1 MPYKTPISLNDAA
14 ISLTAPEPERRPG
27 RVRRLQKTRLAC
39 ALGLLLLGPVTTFAL
54 ELGEASMKSGLGQSL
69 LVEIPYRLAAN
80 ETLTPLCVGLAPAAD
95 AARALPTYARASR
108 IAVSSTHIEIRGDAR
123 VLDPLIGLNVEVQ
136 CATTPHLVRR
146 YELFV
151 DPPTRV
157 PAVLHA
163 ATEGSAP
170 LSFAQSQPVVTSAT
184 TALRNESTASTG
196 VADELRASPS
206 QRARGQAGGNLTQ
219 GQTYVVVRGDTLS
232 GIAARVAER
241 TTIRDAAD
249 AIFAANPDAF
259 RRGNRDLLEEG
270 RSITIPIMTTG
281 SAMQLA
287 APPAPLA
294 DAAAVAAAQPMS
306 AVDLPPPETN
316 SEPVPRPAALPD
328 VVVPVAADP
337 PAATATAAA
346 PSAPS
351 APAEI
356 APRAEVAAEAA
367 STGPAG
373 GIPTWLTIVLAF
385 GAGILV
391 SLSLR
396 FIRRREPEPVVPNET
411 KVHGSHP
418 QQLVDPVAG
427 IDVVEGQ
434 LATTHVKRIA
444 VSGVSAV
451 TPTDLEDLAT
461 AIGPVDSVDLDI
473 GAPTADEPVAATI
486 EEDVAT
492 ALMPEVETAA
502 AVQQPPPDP
511 KPDFAH
517 QMVDDEQMTMTIAE
531 LDMLRE
537 DYEAEHTMTQEA
549 NKALRDALADLK
561 ATQAS
566 RAASAD
572 APTMEMQQQ
581 SEAEQ
586 TQTLLQTGKLRAA
599 R

>member
-14 ISLTAPEPERRPG
+14 ILLTAPESERRPG
-27 RVRRLQKTRLAC
+27 RGRRLRKTRLAC

-54 ELGEASMKSGLGQSL
+54 ELGEASIKSGLGQSL

-108 IAVSSTHIEIRGDAR
+108 ISVSSTHIEIRGDAR
-123 VLDPLIGLNVEVQ
+123 VLDPLIDLNVEVR
-136 CATTPHLVRR
+136 CATTPHLVRS
-146 YELFV
+146 YQLFV

-163 ATEGSAP
+163 AAEASVPASAA
-170 LSFAQSQPVVTSAT
+170 SNQPVVSAAT
-184 TALRNESTASTG
+184 TAPRATYESTAR
-196 VADELRASPS
+196 VAPS

-249 AIFAANPDAF
+249 AIFAANPEAF

-270 RSITIPIMTTG
+270 RSITIPIMSSG
-281 SAMQLA
+281 SVARSAA
-287 APPAPLA
+287 APSDP
-294 DAAAVAAAQPMS
+294 AAAANDGAPASTVT
-306 AVDLPPPETN
+306 AVDLPPAETTA
-316 SEPVPRPAALPD
+316 EQAPRPANVPD
-328 VVVPVAADP
+328 VVVAPAVES
-337 PAATATAAA
+337 PAAAMTAAA
-346 PSAPS
+346 PTA
-351 APAEI
+351 APARE
-356 APRAEVAAEAA
+356 APRAEIADEAA
-367 STGPAG
+367 SPAPAG
-373 GIPTWLTIVLAF
+373 RVPTWLTIVLAF
-385 GAGILV
+385 GAGILL

-396 FIRRREPEPVVPNET
+396 WVRRREPEAVRPSET
-411 KVHGSHP
+411 KVHGAHP

-427 IDVVEGQ
+427 IDVVEGP
-434 LATTHVKRIA
+434 LATTQGKRIA
-444 VSGVSAV
+444 VSAV
-451 TPTDLEDLAT
+451 TPTDPDDLPT

-473 GAPTADEPVAATI
+473 GSPTADEPVAAAI
-486 EEDVAT
+486 EEEVAT
-492 ALMPEVETAA
+492 ALMRSVETAA
-502 AVQQPPPDP
+502 AEQPPPKS
-511 KPDFAH
+511 KPDFSH

-566 RAASAD
+566 LAASAD
-572 APTMEMQQQ
+572 APTIEMPQQ
-581 SEAEQ
+581 SETEQ
-586 TQTLLQTGKLRAA
+586 TETLQTGKLRAA